1 MKVSIQNSTN
11 FRCALIGAICAFNVS
26 AFAQLSP
33 PEQKLAD
40 AVKARTPAALALLEK
55 AVNINSGTLNQEGV
69 REVGKLFRAELDA
82 LGFTTRWVEMPAAM
96 QRAGHLVAT
105 RSAKTGNSG
114 KRLLLLGHLDTVFEK
129 DSAVQLWAPKDKRI
143 FGQGVSDMKGGNVV
157 MLEALRA
164 LHATGVLDDMTISV
178 MFTGDEERVGS
189 PVEKAR
195 EAMIALARQSDV
207 ALSFENI
214 LREAGG
220 AEFVAVARRASS
232 GWALDVTARQ
242 GHSSGVFG
250 VVAGYGAAYEAARIL
265 NAFREE
271 LMEPGLTFSPGLV
284 LIGTEVNY
292 DETQARASVSGKS
305 NIIPPLATI
314 RGDLRYLTIEQR
326 DRVHTRMRDIVG
338 RNLPGT
344 AATISFREA
353 YPPMPPTEGNM
364 ALQRLYSEISVA
376 AGYGKVE
383 ASHPSVRG
391 AGDIQFV
398 SPLLD
403 SLDALGAAGG
413 GAHSPHE
420 FLYPDSVERG
430 AVRAAILMYRLGRK

>member
-1 MKVSIQNSTN
+1 MQISMNLRGLLLGTILTV
-11 FRCALIGAICAFNVS
+11 AAP

-33 PEQKLAD
+33 VEQKLAD
-40 AVKARTPAALALLEK
+40 AVKTRSPAAMLLLEK

-69 REVGKLFRAELDA
+69 REVGKLFRSELDA
-82 LGFTTRWVEMPAAM
+82 LGFATRWVEMPAAM

-105 RSAKTGNSG
+105 RLAKTANTG

-129 DSAVQLWAPKDKRI
+129 DSAVQLWAPKDNRI

-164 LHATGVLDDMTISV
+164 LHATGAIDDMTISI
-178 MFTGDEERVGS
+178 MFTGDEERVGR

-195 EAMIALARQSDV
+195 ESMIALAKQSDV

-232 GWALDVTARQ
+232 SWALDVTARQ

-250 VVAGYGAAYEAARIL
+250 VVAGYGAAFEAARIV
-265 NAFREE
+265 NTFREE

-292 DETQARASVSGKS
+292 DETQARASVAGKN

-314 RGDLRYLTIEQR
+314 RGDLRYLNTEQR
-326 DRVHTRMRDIVG
+326 DRVHARMRDIVG

-344 AATISFREA
+344 SATISFRES

-376 AGYGKVE
+376 AGYGKVD

-398 SPLLD
+398 ASMLD

-413 GAHSPHE
+413 GAHSPNE
-420 FLYPDSVERG
+420 FLYPDSIERG
-430 AVRAAILMYRLGRK
+430 AVRAAILMHRLGHR

>member
-1 MKVSIQNSTN
+1 M
-11 FRCALIGAICAFNVS
+11 
-26 AFAQLSP
+26 
-33 PEQKLAD
+33 AD
-40 AVKARTPAALALLEK
+40 SVKTRGPAAMLLLEK
-55 AVNINSGTLNQEGV
+55 AVNINSGTLNQDGV
-69 REVGKLFRAELDA
+69 REVGKLFRAEFDQ
-82 LGFTTRWVEMPAAM
+82 LGFTTRWVELPASM

-105 RSAKTGNSG
+105 RVAKTNPTG

-129 DSAVQLWAPKDKRI
+129 DSPVQLWAPKDKRI

-164 LHATGVLDDMTISV
+164 LHATGALEHMTISV

-189 PVEKAR
+189 PVEKSR
-195 EAMIALARQSDV
+195 ESMIALAKQSDV

-232 GWALDVTARQ
+232 SWSLDVTARQ

-250 VVAGYGAAYEAARIL
+250 VVAGYGAAYETARIL

-271 LMEPGLTFSPGLV
+271 LMEPSLTFSPGLV
-284 LIGTEVNY
+284 LIGTEVNF
-292 DETQARASVSGKS
+292 DDAQSRGTVSGKN
-305 NIIPPLATI
+305 NIIPPVATI
-314 RGDLRYLTIEQR
+314 RGDLRYLTSEQR
-326 DRVHTRMRDIVG
+326 DRVHTRMREIVA

-344 AATISFREA
+344 SATISFRES
-353 YPPMPPTEGNM
+353 YPPMPPTDGNM
-364 ALQRLYSEISVA
+364 ALQLLYSDISVA
-376 AGYGKVE
+376 AGYGAVA

-398 SPLLD
+398 APMLD

-413 GAHSPHE
+413 GAHSPNE
-420 FLYPDSVERG
+420 FLYPDSIERG
-430 AVRAAILMYRLGRK
+430 AIRAAILMYRLGHK

>member
-1 MKVSIQNSTN
+1 MAIMKKSSCIRS
-11 FRCALIGAICAFNVS
+11 ALLGVILAATSS

-40 AVKARTPAALALLEK
+40 AVKARSPAAMSLLEK
-55 AVNINSGTLNQEGV
+55 AVNINSGTLNQGGV

-82 LGFTTRWVEMPAAM
+82 LGFNTRWVEMPTTM
-96 QRAGHLVAT
+96 QRAGHLIGTRVAKIG
-105 RSAKTGNSG
+105 SPG
-114 KRLLLLGHLDTVFEK
+114 KRLLLLGHLDTVFEI
-129 DSAVQLWAPKDKRI
+129 DSTVQLWAPKEGRI

-164 LHATGVLDDMTISV
+164 LHATGTLDEMSISV

-189 PVEKAR
+189 PVEKSR
-195 EAMIALARQSDV
+195 ESMIELAKQSDV

-220 AEFVAVARRASS
+220 TEFVAVARRASS
-232 GWALDVTARQ
+232 SWSLDITARQ
-242 GHSSGVFG
+242 AHSAGVFG
-250 VVAGYGAAYEAARIL
+250 VVAGYGADYEAARIL
-265 NAFREE
+265 NAFRED

-284 LIGTEVNY
+284 LIGTEVNF
-292 DETQARASVSGKS
+292 DDGQSRGTVSGKN
-305 NIIPPLATI
+305 NIIPPVATV
-314 RGDLRYLTIEQR
+314 RGDLRYLTTEQR

-344 AATISFREA
+344 SATISFREA
-353 YPPMPPTEGNM
+353 YPSMPPTDGNM

-391 AGDIQFV
+391 AGDIQFIAAM
-398 SPLLD
+398 LD

-413 GAHSPHE
+413 GAHSPNE

-430 AVRAAILMYRLGRK
+430 AVRAAILMYRLGRR